1 MLCDPTTFK
10 PHPLLRSGHLQT
22 VAGALGLPLPM
33 GSRRRPLRLCD
44 GDTLILHD
52 DCPAGWRVGDPVAL
66 MIHGLGGEACSSYLT
81 RIARKLEA
89 RGIRSFRLDMR
100 CAGSARF
107 MCRKPYHAGRSED
120 IAESLDFLAGL
131 CPGSPVLLAGF
142 SLGGAICL
150 KMLGERGRDAPR
162 NLAMAM
168 AICPPV
174 DLAVSARFLRQPS
187 SRLYDT
193 LLLQT
198 LLQQFDALQH
208 YVEGAEYL
216 PRGGVRPR
224 NLHEFDE
231 TITAPFFG
239 YATAADYY
247 AANSAAPLLPRIA
260 VPTLIIAADDDPVV
274 PASPW
279 QNCRLGARVRVV
291 VTRGGGHLGFF
302 ARGPGNDPD
311 WRWMD
316 WRVVEAARHVAS
328 PSRRWVA

>member
-1 MLCDPTTFK
+1 M
-10 PHPLLRSGHLQT
+10 
-22 VAGALGLPLPM
+22 AGALGLPLPM
-33 GSRRRPLRLCD
+33 GSRRRPLRLPD

-52 DCPAGWRVGDPVAL
+52 DCPRHWRVGDPAAL
-66 MIHGLGGEACSSYLT
+66 LIHGLGGEACSSYLT
-81 RIARKLEA
+81 RIARRLEA

-100 CAGSARF
+100 CAGAARF
-107 MCRKPYHAGRSED
+107 MCRQPYHAGRSAD
-120 IAESLDFLAGL
+120 IAESLEFLAGL

-150 KMLGERGRDAPR
+150 KMLGERGRAAPN
-162 NLAMAM
+162 NLAMAV

-187 SRLYDT
+187 SRLYDA

-198 LLQQFDALQH
+198 LLQQFDALKH
-208 YVEGAEYL
+208 YVDGAEEL
-216 PRGGVRPR
+216 PKGGVRPR
-224 NLHEFDE
+224 NLYEFDQF
-231 TITAPFFG
+231 ITAPFFG
-239 YATAADYY
+239 YASATDYY
-247 AANSAAPLLPRIA
+247 AGNSAAPLLPHIT

-279 QNCRLGARVRVV
+279 RDCRLSASTRVV

-302 ARGPGNDPD
+302 ARGPGKDPD

-316 WRVVEAARHVAS
+316 WRVVEAAQHVGAM
-328 PSRRWVA
+328 SRRRVA